1 MIHEPTIL
9 EISVSP
15 PYDFL
20 GCVNGHGWSVL
31 APFARGDTCLYRV
44 EQLASGRVVLLELS
58 AERRPQVVGVII
70 RASMALTP
78 AEQAEVCQKVCW
90 MLRLDEDFAEFYA
103 LCRQQGQPY
112 LGAIGRGRLLRS
124 PTLFEDAFKV
134 LLTTNTTWRQT
145 QQMTARTVNA
155 LGQPLHPES
164 LGQPDQRAFPTP
176 AAVIDAGEAFFK
188 DEARLG
194 YRSAAAIGLAERAAE
209 LEALRDSSLST
220 PELRQQLMSFKGI
233 GPYGAATLLMLLG
246 RYEYLAIDSEVRSF
260 TAKKYFA
267 GKPGTAAAIGQL
279 YAHWGRWQYLG
290 YWLDAND

>member
-1 MIHEPTIL
+1 MLHEPAIL
-9 EISVSP
+9 GISVAP

-31 APFARGDTCLYRV
+31 APFARGDASLHRV
-44 EQLASGRVVLLELS
+44 ELLTTGKVVQLELS
-58 AERRPQVVGVII
+58 AASDLQTTGVSI
-70 RASMALTP
+70 RVSAALTP
-78 AEQAEVCQKVCW
+78 AEQAEVIRNVRW

-103 LCRQQGQPY
+103 LCRWQGKHY
-112 LGAIGRGRLLRS
+112 LSAIGRGRLLRS

-145 QQMTARTVNA
+145 QQMAARTVAA
-155 LGQPLHPES
+155 LGQPLPEHPD
-164 LGQPDQRAFPTP
+164 LRAFPTP
-176 AAVIDAGEAFFK
+176 AAVLDAGETFFK

-194 YRSAAAIGLAERAAE
+194 YRSGAAIGLAERAAE
-209 LEALRDSSLST
+209 LEALRDSSLPT
-220 PELRQQLMSFKGI
+220 PELRKRLLSFKGI

-246 RYEYLAIDSEVRSF
+246 RYEYLAVDSEVRAF

-267 GKPGTAAAIGQL
+267 GVPGTPAAIEQL

-290 YWLDAND
+290 YWLDSND